1 MKFSE
6 CGLTDEIFSFVSES
20 TGQEFHWNTT
30 KVQEALAAGTIEP
43 VAHMYLDIT
52 DADYLHISLHNGIEE
67 DHLIN
72 ISPERLKIPVIF
84 VEFPPDEHDPDP
96 SHVLIDGNHRLV
108 KTYREGKR
116 RIGAVIFDVETLKPF
131 LVEDIPAVVSA
142 SMLKALGATTSGLM
156 FRFCAE

>member
-1 MKFSE
+1 MKSSE
-6 CGLTDEIFSFVSES
+6 CDKYDKVFTFRADSGETY
-20 TGQEFHWNTT
+20 HWNAT
-30 KVQEALAAGTIEP
+30 KIADAFTAGRLEP
-43 VAHMYLDIT
+43 VCHMYLDIT
-52 DADYLHISLHNGIEE
+52 EADYLHICLNNGIEE

-142 SMLKALGATTSGLM
+142 SMLKALG
-156 FRFCAE
+156 R

>member
-1 MKFSE
+1 MKFVE
-6 CGLTDEIFSFVSES
+6 CGITDEIFSFVSES

-142 SMLKALGATTSGLM
+142 SMLKALG
-156 FRFCAE
+156 R

>member
-6 CGLTDEIFSFVSES
+6 CGLTDEIFSFVAES

-67 DHLIN
+67 DHLLTIT
-72 ISPERLKIPVIF
+72 PERLRLPVF
-84 VEFPPDEHDPDP
+84 YAEFQPEEGEEYP

-108 KTYREGKR
+108 QTYRNGGR
-116 RIGAVIFDVETLKPF
+116 RIAAVIFAVEDLTPY
-131 LVEDIPAVVSA
+131 LVEDLPEALTQYVIDKAKA
-142 SMLKALGATTSGLM
+142 S
-156 FRFCAE
+156 